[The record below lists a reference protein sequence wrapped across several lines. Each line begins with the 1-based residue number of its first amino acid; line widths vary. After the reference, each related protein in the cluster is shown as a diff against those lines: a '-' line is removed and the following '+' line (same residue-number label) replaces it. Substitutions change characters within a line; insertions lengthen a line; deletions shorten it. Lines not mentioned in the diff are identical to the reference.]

1 MCSMNI
7 GSFIVFCISFF
18 IATFVYIKVF
28 PLCLTV
34 EKFCNIILTPVDFL
48 CNLFSSRK
56 SSLGNNMIIRLIVTF
71 GVFAASVGY
80 IVISFIS
87 GVDYVDLIK
96 SLLGGNSLLGFMDLI
111 LLLFGPKDSY
121 IYAAVVSI
129 GISSFLSFLYMRC
142 TVETF
147 EETNLPKA
155 VKFFLLI
162 LFNLLFSL
170 ISFFM
175 SESIVL
181 WCDNIGKYMIS
192 IYHDLAVLFTFRRL
206 PLLYILKMIPIGLL
220 LLVFLYITFNAF
232 VITFREMLATIMY
245 GIFALG
251 LLLIVNVPI
260 LMFPDFPPAITSFL
274 STICLLIPD
283 YIRANENAKDSFIQF
298 IKRLGKSRH

>member
-1 MCSMNI
+1 
-7 GSFIVFCISFF
+7 
-18 IATFVYIKVF
+18 
-28 PLCLTV
+28 
-34 EKFCNIILTPVDFL
+34 
-48 CNLFSSRK
+48 
-56 SSLGNNMIIRLIVTF
+56 
-71 GVFAASVGY
+71 
-80 IVISFIS
+80 
-87 GVDYVDLIK
+87 
-96 SLLGGNSLLGFMDLI
+96 
-111 LLLFGPKDSY
+111 
-121 IYAAVVSI
+121 
-129 GISSFLSFLYMRC
+129 
-142 TVETF
+142 
-147 EETNLPKA
+147 
-155 VKFFLLI
+155 
-162 LFNLLFSL
+162 
-170 ISFFM
+170 M

-220 LLVFLYITFNAF
+220 LLVLLYITFNAF